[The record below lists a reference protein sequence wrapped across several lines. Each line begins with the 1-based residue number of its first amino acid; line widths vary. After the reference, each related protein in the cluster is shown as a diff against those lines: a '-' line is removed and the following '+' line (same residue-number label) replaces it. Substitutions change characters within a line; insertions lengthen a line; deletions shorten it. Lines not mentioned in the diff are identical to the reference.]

1 MGQWR
6 QAETGTQRH
15 TRVTASVPVRVSTV
29 DAERDP
35 DTGKLFFRSTETTTA
50 NLSRGG
56 AYVHS
61 WEPLAAGRSVVVA
74 IDLPNGQ
81 EIQVVARVAWTR
93 RELRQAKSLELEA
106 PGYGLEFVGGTSA
119 ELAALDAFLSGK
131 TVRTQNNSPL
141 PPATQ
146 LAAPLP

>member
-6 QAETGTQRH
+6 QATTGTQRH
-15 TRVTASVPVRVSTV
+15 ARIMTSVPVRISTV

-50 NLSRGG
+50 NLSLGG

-61 WEPLAAGRSVVVA
+61 WEPLTAGRRVIVS
-74 IDLPNGQ
+74 IDLPDGQ

-93 RELRQAKSLELEA
+93 RELRQAEA
-106 PGYGLEFVGGTSA
+106 NKIEEPGYGLEFIGGSRA
-119 ELAALDAFLSGK
+119 ELAALDAFVGTK
-131 TVRTQNNSPL
+131 
-141 PPATQ
+141 PPRPQPAVPAKGAQT
-146 LAAPLP
+146 APPVS

>member
-6 QAETGTQRH
+6 QAQTGTQRY
-15 TRVTASVPVRVSTV
+15 TRVRASVPVRISTV

-61 WEPLAAGRSVVVA
+61 WEPLAAGRSVVMS
-74 IDLPNGQ
+74 IDLPSGQ

-93 RELRQAKSLELEA
+93 RELRQADSQELQT
-106 PGYGLEFVGGTSA
+106 PGYGLEFIGGTSA
-119 ELAALDAFLSGK
+119 ELAALDAFLSSDK
-131 TVRTQNNSPL
+131 ARTQSSTVAPGAQIVPPL
-141 PPATQ
+141 P
-146 LAAPLP
+146 